1 MLSVQSYSSS
11 PVAFRGENK
20 ENSGKTHAAL
30 KTNLTVGVLDGAS
43 AFGLSKFITRINK
56 AILNDKEFMEY
67 APEEVRQ
74 MITTNANSMK
84 KIKWT
89 LPIIGLLLSAGV
101 GLLIDKSTN
110 KKRAELEEKVNSLGA
125 DKALAE
131 NKRARMSNNGNIYYE
146 TNEGKKWMSAYCTT
160 ISTVSALLSAKHL
173 KAKAIPLALFSAAF
187 AAVGGLVAG
196 SISDACAN
204 KSARKA
210 ADKKASVEKTVD
222 NVA

>member
-30 KTNLTVGVLDGAS
+30 KTNLTVGVLGGAS
-43 AFGLSKFITRINK
+43 TFGLSKFITRMNK

-89 LPIIGLLLSAGV
+89 LPIGLLLSAGV
-101 GLLIDKSTN
+101 GILIDKSTN

-125 DKALAE
+125 DEVLAG
-131 NKRARMSNNGNIYYE
+131 NKHARMSKNGNIYYK
-146 TNEGKKWMSAYCTT
+146 TNEGKKWMSAYCT
-160 ISTVSALLSAKHL
+160 IVSTVSALLSAKHL

>member
-30 KTNLTVGVLDGAS
+30 KTNLTAGVLGGAS

-89 LPIIGLLLSAGV
+89 LPIGLLLSAGV

-125 DKALAE
+125 DEALAE
-131 NKRARMSNNGNIYYE
+131 NKRARMSNNGNIYYK
-146 TNEGKKWMSAYCTT
+146 TNEGKKWMSAYCT
-160 ISTVSALLSAKHL
+160 IVSTVSALLSAKHL

-187 AAVGGLVAG
+187 AAVGGLIFG
-196 SISDACAN
+196 SIADACAN